1 MKRNILLFFIAAFSC
16 NICLADI
23 FNIKL
28 YTTCHNINDNAKLGK
43 QERSLA
49 PNLSATYDT
58 DTYYLT
64 VASPI
69 MMYDAHIR
77 ITNGSGETV
86 LDEYTDIPRT
96 GVVLQTG
103 VSLDGGTYTL
113 EIECG
118 DTNWYG
124 YIE

>member
-1 MKRNILLFFIAAFSC
+1 MQV
-16 NICLADI
+16 
-23 FNIKL
+23 
-28 YTTCHNINDNAKLGK
+28 T
-43 QERSLA
+43 
-49 PNLSATYDT
+49 PSATYDT

-64 VASPI
+64 VTSPV

-77 ITNGSGETV
+77 ITSESGETV

-96 GVVLQTG
+96 GIVLPTG
-103 VSLDGGTYTL
+103 ILLDGGTYML

>member
-1 MKRNILLFFIAAFSC
+1 MTIRNP
-16 NICLADI
+16 
-23 FNIKL
+23 K
-28 YTTCHNINDNAKLGK
+28 G
-43 QERSLA
+43 RSLQVT
-49 PNLSATYDT
+49 PSATYDT
-58 DTYYLT
+58 DTYCLT
-64 VASPI
+64 VASPV

-77 ITNGSGETV
+77 ITSESGETV

-96 GVVLQTG
+96 GIVLPTG
-103 VSLDGGTYTL
+103 ASLDGGTYTL

>member
-1 MKRNILLFFIAAFSC
+1 MQHC
-16 NICLADI
+16 MADI
-23 FNIKL
+23 FNIRL
-28 YTTCHNINDNAKLGK
+28 YNTCHSNNDNVKLGK
-43 QERSLA
+43 QERSLTLN
-49 PNLSATYDT
+49 PSACYDT